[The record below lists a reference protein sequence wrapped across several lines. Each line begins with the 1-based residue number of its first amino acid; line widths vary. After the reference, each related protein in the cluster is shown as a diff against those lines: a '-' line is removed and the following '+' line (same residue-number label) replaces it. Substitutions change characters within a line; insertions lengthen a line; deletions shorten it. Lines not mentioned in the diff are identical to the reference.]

1 MNYLGHLYF
10 SNNDTELMYANIF
23 GDFVKGKDLSRYPK
37 KIQKG
42 IRLHRTIDDYID
54 HHPAVIE
61 LMHELYAPLP
71 KIAGIAI
78 DLYFDHLLAIN
89 WSDYHNLPLDDFIE
103 KFQTASIDREP
114 YDKEFFWTVLSKMKE
129 EEWLH
134 HYQTTYGLTKACQGL
149 SARISFPNVLHTA
162 PQVFE
167 ENTQKIETCFHI
179 FMTDAVPFYRDYYA
193 ENGL

>member
-1 MNYLGHLYF
+1 
-10 SNNDTELMYANIF
+10 MYANIF